1 MTTKLLI
8 KTFLSLN
15 TSFKI
20 SDFSYFINTD
30 DVISNKI
37 NTCYDTEEKC
47 TENKAALGC
56 CILVIVALIFFN
68 NIYLGKCAVISHWG
82 FICIF
87 LMISEPI
94 SHLYTLFGEILT
106 QVLTLLLVWLLGVL
120 SLNCVSYLHIFKIDP
135 TSDVQFVSI
144 FFHSV
149 SCLFT
154 LFSFLCFTE
163 DF

>member
-1 MTTKLLI
+1 MSELWKCKYVIYYLTTKLLI

-20 SDFSYFINTD
+20 YDFSYFINTD

-37 NTCYDTEEKC
+37 YTCYDTEREMYR
-47 TENKAALGC
+47 ENKAALGC
-56 CILVIVALIFFN
+56 CILVVVALIFFN

-87 LMISEPI
+87 LMVSEPI
-94 SHLYTLFGEILT
+94 SHLLFGEILT

-120 SLNCVSYLHIFKIDP
+120 SLNCVSYLHIF
-135 TSDVQFVSI
+135 
-144 FFHSV
+144 
-149 SCLFT
+149 
-154 LFSFLCFTE
+154 
-163 DF
+163 

>member
-1 MTTKLLI
+1 M
-8 KTFLSLN
+8 N
-15 TSFKI
+15 
-20 SDFSYFINTD
+20 FSYCIDTD
-30 DVISNKI
+30 YVISIKI

-47 TENKAALGC
+47 TENKTALGC
-56 CILVIVALIFFN
+56 CFLVIVALIFFN
-68 NIYLGKCAVISHWG
+68 NIYLGKCAVISRWG

-87 LMISEPI
+87 LMINEPVI
-94 SHLYTLFGEILT
+94 HLYILFGEILT
-106 QVLTLLLVWLLGVL
+106 QFLTLLLVWLLGVL

-144 FFHSV
+144 FFHSINY
-149 SCLFT
+149 LFT

>member
-20 SDFSYFINTD
+20 YDFSYFINTD

-68 NIYLGKCAVISHWG
+68 NIYLGKCVYLI
-82 FICIF
+82 
-87 LMISEPI
+87 EV
-94 SHLYTLFGEILT
+94 LFA
-106 QVLTLLLVWLLGVL
+106 
-120 SLNCVSYLHIFKIDP
+120 
-135 TSDVQFVSI
+135 
-144 FFHSV
+144 FF
-149 SCLFT
+149 
-154 LFSFLCFTE
+154 
-163 DF
+163 